1 MLIFCMDWNV
11 LQGLS
16 YGRKINAAKLTKPYF
31 QFYFEFCEFG
41 NVPFPEKKG
50 GRQKQKR
57 YLQGILTQS
66 VPKEWGLFRKRWQAS
81 PKSTAQNTPSEGL
94 KISCAK
100 LPLTSFLFTSVLSA
114 EEGPWREAWLCFR
127 PRYLPLIVTN
137 IGDNQ
142 FIWTKGLFHSA
153 HVLGFESMTEKT
165 YCSWTQCHLH
175 RDSLNGQKTP
185 AKHPT
190 FTP

>member
-16 YGRKINAAKLTKPYF
+16 CGRKINAAKLTKPYF
-31 QFYFEFCEFG
+31 RFYFEFCEFG
-41 NVPFPEKKG
+41 NVPFPEKEGGGKNKNGISKG
-50 GRQKQKR
+50 
-57 YLQGILTQS
+57 YLLRVFPKNKACSERDARHPLSPQPRTHPVRDLKYPVHRSPDILSPYICTQC
-66 VPKEWGLFRKRWQAS
+66 K
-81 PKSTAQNTPSEGL
+81 
-94 KISCAK
+94 
-100 LPLTSFLFTSVLSA
+100 
-114 EEGPWREAWLCFR
+114 EGPWREAWLCFR

-142 FIWTKGLFHSA
+142 LIWTKGLFHSA
-153 HVLGFESMTEKT
+153 HVLGFQSMTEKT

-175 RDSLNGQKTP
+175 RDSLNDQKTP